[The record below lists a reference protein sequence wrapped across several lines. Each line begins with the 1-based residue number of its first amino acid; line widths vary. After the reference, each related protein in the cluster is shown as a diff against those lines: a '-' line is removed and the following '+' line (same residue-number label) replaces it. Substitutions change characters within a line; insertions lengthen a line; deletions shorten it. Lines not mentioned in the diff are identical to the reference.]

1 MFFLFFLKGGKK
13 KVDMSA
19 LSKST
24 SVENHSLLRLK
35 KNQGDQGAGWQ
46 TIENFGA
53 ENIHMYSLLGL
64 IQQALLESRGIMPAT
79 VALSAG

>member
-1 MFFLFFLKGGKK
+1 M
-13 KVDMSA
+13 DMSA
-19 LSKST
+19 LSRST

-35 KNQGDQGAGWQ
+35 KTGSLDQGAGWQ
-46 TIENFGA
+46 TIENFRA